1 MRQIVLDTES
11 TGLNPDEGHR
21 LIEIGAVELLD
32 RRLSGRNY
40 HQFLQPDRAIDAG
53 AFEVHGITEA
63 KLEDKPRFGE
73 IANEFLQFIE
83 GAELVI
89 HNAEFDIAFLDH
101 ELGMLGASRTHRR
114 ISDACSVLD
123 TLALARKL
131 HPGQRNSLDAL
142 CKRYHVDNSQR
153 NLHSALLDAELLAEV
168 YLAMTGGQVAFDL
181 GAAASPAPIR
191 DESHARRGRAAL
203 RVIRASAAEREAHR
217 RRLLAIDDASGGG
230 CLWRRLE
237 KRDSGPG
244 AP

>member
-11 TGLNPDEGHR
+11 TGLDPDEGHR
-21 LIEIGAVELLD
+21 LIEIGAVELMD
-32 RRLSGRNY
+32 RRLSGRHF
-40 HQFLQPDRAIDAG
+40 HQLLQPDRAIDAG

-73 IANEFLQFIE
+73 IADEFLQFIE
-83 GAELVI
+83 GAELLI

-101 ELGMLGASRTHRR
+101 ELGLLGDSRAHRR
-114 ISDACSVLD
+114 IADTCSVLD

-131 HPGQRNSLDAL
+131 HPGQRNNLDAL
-142 CKRYHVDNSQR
+142 CKRYRVDNSRR

-168 YLAMTGGQVAFDL
+168 YLAMTGGQVALEL
-181 GAAASPAPIR
+181 GAAASPALIR
-191 DESHARRGRAAL
+191 DESNASRSRAAL
-203 RVIRASAAEREAHR
+203 RVIRASEAEREAHR
-217 RRLLAIDDASGGG
+217 HRLLAVDEASGGA

-237 KRDSGPG
+237 TRDAGSE